1 MWRMEAGVQQL
12 EAFVCE
18 EVTEANDLMQ
28 ELRQKFSNV
37 SVIHGDP
44 SKMGQFEGLRGERW
58 RHRTGSASTPL

>member
-37 SVIHGDP
+37 SVIHGN
-44 SKMGQFEGLRGERW
+44 MGNMGTAIW
-58 RHRTGSASTPL
+58 ASSRA